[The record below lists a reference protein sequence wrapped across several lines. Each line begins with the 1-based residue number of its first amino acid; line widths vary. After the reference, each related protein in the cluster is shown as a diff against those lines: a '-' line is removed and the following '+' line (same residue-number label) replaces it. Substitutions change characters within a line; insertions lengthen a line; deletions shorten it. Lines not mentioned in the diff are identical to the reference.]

1 MLSGGISP
9 FPTKNYD
16 ERIFL
21 NYHGQIDFS
30 IIDASFDALDLLKK
44 MLEISP

>member
-9 FPTKNYD
+9 FPTKSYD

-21 NYHGQIDFS
+21 NYHGQIDYS
-30 IIDASFDALDLLKK
+30 IIDASSLAIDLLK
-44 MLEISP
+44 